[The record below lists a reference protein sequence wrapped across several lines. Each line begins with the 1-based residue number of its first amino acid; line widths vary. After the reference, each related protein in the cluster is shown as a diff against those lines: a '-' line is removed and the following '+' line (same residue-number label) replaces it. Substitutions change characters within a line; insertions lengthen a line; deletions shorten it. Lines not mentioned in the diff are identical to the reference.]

1 MLSQPPV
8 HLHRHR
14 VADQIVEDL
23 RAQILDGRLADGTK
37 LPSEKELAAH
47 YDVSGPTIR
56 EAVRVLTA
64 MGLINLRNGARATV
78 TAQTGPLLAMAL
90 ASVVQFE
97 KLGARD
103 VLGLLGAL
111 HAYAAEL
118 AAEQAAEEEI
128 ARLREAAELTRDL
141 TGPTAVAALRTYFR
155 TLAEV
160 SHNPLLAALCTCI
173 TDFQLGLASE
183 MLDKR
188 PDGWS
193 RIAGS
198 VADLRVQIVD
208 AIAARD
214 GALAA
219 QLVRDYHRRV
229 VERIQSLPEAERLRA
244 DDPGLNVA
252 LSRWLAT
259 NVGLATSAPR

>member
-1 MLSQPPV
+1 
-8 HLHRHR
+8 

-23 RAQILDGRLADGTK
+23 RAQILDGRLANGSK

-64 MGLINLRNGARATV
+64 MGLLNLRNGARATV
-78 TAQTGPLLAMAL
+78 TAQTGPMLAMAL

-103 VLGLLGAL
+103 VLGLLGVL
-111 HAYAAEL
+111 QSYAAEL
-118 AAEQAAEEEI
+118 AAQEASDEEVT
-128 ARLREAAELTRDL
+128 RLREAAELTRDL
-141 TGPTAVAALRTYFR
+141 TGPGGGAALRTYFGL
-155 TLAEV
+155 LAEF

-173 TDFQLGLASE
+173 TDFQLGLAAE
-183 MLDKR
+183 MLGER

-198 VADLRVQIVD
+198 VTDLRVQIAD
-208 AIAARD
+208 AVAARD
-214 GALAA
+214 AALAA

-229 VERIQSLPEAERLRA
+229 VELIQSLPEAERLRK
-244 DDPGLNVA
+244 DDPGLSIA

-259 NVGLATSAPR
+259 NVGLAPGTPR

>member
-1 MLSQPPV
+1 M
-8 HLHRHR
+8 
-14 VADQIVEDL
+14 ADQIVEDL
-23 RAQILDGRLADGTK
+23 RAQILDGRLANGSK

-64 MGLINLRNGARATV
+64 MGLLNLRNGARATV
-78 TAQTGPLLAMAL
+78 TAQTGPLLALSL

-103 VLGLLGAL
+103 VLGLLGVL
-111 HAYAAEL
+111 QAYAAEL
-118 AAEQAAEEEI
+118 AAQEASEEEI
-128 ARLREAAELTRDL
+128 ARLREAAEGTREVTEL
-141 TGPTAVAALRTYFR
+141 SAVEALRTYFGL
-155 TLAEV
+155 LAEF

-173 TDFQLGLASE
+173 SDFQVGLATE
-183 MLDKR
+183 MLGER

-193 RIAGS
+193 KIAGS
-198 VADLRVQIVD
+198 VTDLRLQIVD

-214 GALAA
+214 GALSA

-244 DDPGLNVA
+244 DDPGLSVA

-259 NVGLATSAPR
+259 NVGLATSAPH